1 MSDSRE
7 GSLEHNPG
15 QENAPHVFTEWN
27 AISVVHFLSPSFRSQ
42 LGNCHSC
49 MSVTY
54 YDGPYILF
62 QGTLSFFKGFG
73 IQLKLSIYPYKS
85 RPYGGYLVEAPGPRT
100 DASNPRTSFHE
111 VLSFPMW
118 VCACLVT
125 QSCPVHCNPRNIGVG
140 SLSLLQG
147 IFLNQKSNLGLLNC
161 RQILYQLIYQG
172 SPQVA
177 QDILVISDSKSE
189 SRLRGRMF
197 GGELLVCALTTET
210 IGQMCG
216 NRSTYR
222 AQSLKDIVVL
232 HDQSVISDSL

>member
-1 MSDSRE
+1 
-7 GSLEHNPG
+7 
-15 QENAPHVFTEWN
+15 
-27 AISVVHFLSPSFRSQ
+27 
-42 LGNCHSC
+42 

-172 SPQVA
+172 SPYCYFSSV
-177 QDILVISDSKSE
+177 
-189 SRLRGRMF
+189 
-197 GGELLVCALTTET
+197 
-210 IGQMCG
+210 
-216 NRSTYR
+216 
-222 AQSLKDIVVL
+222 QSLSRV
-232 HDQSVISDSL
+232 